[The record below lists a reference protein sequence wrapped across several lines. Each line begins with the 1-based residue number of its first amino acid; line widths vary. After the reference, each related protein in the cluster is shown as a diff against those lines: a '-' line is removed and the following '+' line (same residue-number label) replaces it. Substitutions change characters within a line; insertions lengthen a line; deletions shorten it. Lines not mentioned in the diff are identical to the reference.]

1 MRKLGEQL
9 PQAPADAGSGAR
21 ARPAPPGLG
30 CGAAAG
36 AVAELT
42 AGATG
47 PPPRLAPQ
55 PGSAADCASSGLV
68 SLGTSGS
75 SSEETQVAGT
85 APARACDDDLGRV
98 RHRVSTQ

>member
-36 AVAELT
+36 VSELT
-42 AGATG
+42 AGAAAA
-47 PPPRLAPQ
+47 PSPRLAPR
-55 PGSAADCASSGLV
+55 PGSAANCASSGRV
-68 SLGTSGS
+68 SLSTSGS

-85 APARACDDDLGRV
+85 APTRACDDDLGRV

>member
-36 AVAELT
+36 VAELT
-42 AGATG
+42 AGAVAA
-47 PPPRLAPQ
+47 PPPSLAPR
-55 PGSAADCASSGLV
+55 PGSAADCASSGRV
-68 SLGTSGS
+68 SRGTSGS

>member
-36 AVAELT
+36 VAELT
-42 AGATG
+42 AGAAG
-47 PPPRLAPQ
+47 PPPRLAPR
-55 PGSAADCASSGLV
+55 PGSAANCASSGRV
-68 SLGTSGS
+68 SRGTSGS